1 MDDLISKIALLN
13 EIGISLSAEKNS
25 QRVLEIILNGAKELT
40 NADGGSLYTL
50 NENDELVFEIVST
63 NSLNI
68 QMGGTTG
75 HSIDFPPLALY
86 VDGRKNLSM
95 VVTSAVLNDNTIN
108 IPDAYDA
115 DGFDFSGTRKFDEN
129 TGYRTKSLLT
139 IPMKNHKGD
148 IIGVLQLIN
157 SVSQQTNEVVC
168 FSRQDQK
175 LAESLASQAA
185 VALTN
190 KKLID
195 EQKALFE
202 AFIKLIATA
211 IDEKSPYTGGHCKR
225 LPELTMMI
233 ADACDKDNIGALKDF
248 SMTDKDRYE
257 LMIAGWLH
265 DCGKVTTPEYV
276 IDKSTKLETI
286 YDRINTVNARFDVLM
301 RDAKISMLEKQLLA
315 NEQSNKVLFTQAQT
329 EYQNKIAQLEDDK
342 VFIGIANIGGEFMS
356 EEKQQ
361 RVKNIAG
368 YQISDG
374 NGETK
379 NFLDEEEVK
388 NLIIAKGTLT
398 NEERQVINNHIV
410 ITIKML
416 DQLPFPKHLENVPE
430 YAGGHHERMDGK
442 GYPKGLTREQMSWPA
457 RMMGIADIF
466 EALSARDRPYK
477 DGKKLTECLNI
488 LGKMCID
495 KHIDHEIFDVFVRE
509 KVYQQYADAYLTAE
523 QIDEV
528 DHANI
533 PGYSENKECSGKI
546 SSK

>member
-1 MDDLISKIALLN
+1 MDKMISKIELLN
-13 EIGISLSAEKNS
+13 EIGIALSAEKNS
-25 QRVLEIILNGAKELT
+25 KKVLELILDGAKKLT
-40 NADGGSLYTL
+40 NADGGSLYTI
-50 NENDELVFEIVST
+50 NDKDELVFEIVST
-63 NSLNI
+63 DSLDI
-68 QMGGTTG
+68 HMGGTTG
-75 HSIDFPPLALY
+75 QSIDFPPLPLH
-86 VDGRKNLSM
+86 VKGHDNLSM

-108 IPDAYDA
+108 IHDAYHA

-139 IPMKNHKGD
+139 IPMKNHKAD

-157 SVSQQTNEVVC
+157 SASLETNEVVD
-168 FSRQDQK
+168 FSSEDQK

-233 ADACDKDNIGALKDF
+233 ADACDKDDTGALKGF
-248 SMTDKDRYE
+248 KMAEKDRYE

-286 YDRINTVNARFDVLM
+286 YDRINVVNARFEILK
-301 RDAKISMLEKQLLA
+301 RDAMINMLEKQMLA
-315 NEQSNKVLFTQAQT
+315 KDTADVQAFKDAER
-329 EYQNKIAQLEDDK
+329 EYETLIEKLNDDK
-342 VFIGIANIGGEFMS
+342 KFISVTNIGGEYMA
-356 EEKQQ
+356 EDKQA
-361 RVKNIAG
+361 RVRKIAKYKINDGEGG
-368 YQISDG
+368 YCDFF
-374 NGETK
+374 NE
-379 NFLDEEEVK
+379 DEIQ
-388 NLIIAKGTLT
+388 NLTIAKGTLT
-398 NEERQVINNHIV
+398 NKERQVINNHIV
-410 ITIKML
+410 VTIKML

-466 EALSARDRPYK
+466 EALTARDRPYK
-477 DGKKLTECLNI
+477 DGKKLSECLDI
-488 LGKMCID
+488 LGKMRLD
-495 KHIDHEIFDVFVRE
+495 NHIDPEIFDVFVRE
-509 KVYQQYADAYLTAE
+509 KVYMEYAKNFLTPD

-528 DHANI
+528 DHTKI
-533 PGYSENKECSGKI
+533 PGYGGG
-546 SSK
+546 

>member
-1 MDDLISKIALLN
+1 MDKMISKIALLN
-13 EIGISLSAEKNS
+13 EIGIALSAEKNS
-25 QRVLEIILNGAKELT
+25 QHVLELILDGAKKLT

-50 NENDELVFEIVST
+50 NEKDELVFEIVST
-63 NSLNI
+63 DSLDI
-68 QMGGTTG
+68 HMGGTTG
-75 HSIDFPPLALY
+75 HAIDFSPLRLHI
-86 VDGRKNLSM
+86 DGKKNLSM

-108 IPDAYDA
+108 IHDAYDA
-115 DGFDFSGTRKFDEN
+115 QGFDFSGTRKFDET
-129 TGYRTKSLLT
+129 TGYRTKSILT

-148 IIGVLQLIN
+148 VIGVLQLIN
-157 SVSQQTNEVVC
+157 SVSSVNNKVVD
-168 FSRQDQK
+168 FSREDQK

-233 ADACDKDNIGALKDF
+233 ADACDKDTRGALKDF
-248 SMTDKDRYE
+248 FMTDKDRYE

-286 YDRINTVNARFDVLM
+286 YDRINTVNARFEVLK
-301 RDAKISMLEKQLLA
+301 RDAKIAMLEKQLSVQTQADEILFEQAA
-315 NEQSNKVLFTQAQT
+315 NEYEKTIQ
-329 EYQNKIAQLEDDK
+329 QLEDDK
-342 VFIGIANIGGEFMS
+342 AFIARANVGGEFMK
-356 EEKQQ
+356 EESRK
-361 RVKNIAG
+361 RVKKIAQ

-374 NGETK
+374 DGVTK
-379 NFLDEEEVK
+379 NFFDEDEIK
-388 NLIIAKGTLT
+388 NLMVARGTLT
-398 NEERQVINNHIV
+398 DEERQVINNHIV
-410 ITIKML
+410 VTIKML

-477 DGKKLTECLNI
+477 EGKKLSECLSI
-488 LGKMCID
+488 LGNMSID
-495 KHIDHEIFDVFVRE
+495 NHIDHDIFEVFVRE
-509 KVYQQYADAYLTAE
+509 KVYLQYAKAFLTAE

-528 DHANI
+528 DHSKI
-533 PGYSENKECSGKI
+533 PGYRAG
-546 SSK
+546 

>member
-1 MDDLISKIALLN
+1 MISKISLLN
-13 EIGISLSAEKNS
+13 EIGIALSAEKNNKH
-25 QRVLEIILNGAKELT
+25 VLELILDGAKKLT

-50 NENDELVFEIVST
+50 NDNNELIFEIVST
-63 NSLNI
+63 DSLDFH
-68 QMGGTTG
+68 MGGTTG
-75 HSIDFPPLALY
+75 EIIDFPPLPLY
-86 VDGRKNLSM
+86 IDGEENLSM

-108 IPDAYDA
+108 IHDAYHA
-115 DGFDFSGTRKFDEN
+115 VGFDFSGTRQFDKN

-139 IPMKNHKGD
+139 IPMKNHKAD
-148 IIGVLQLIN
+148 VIGVLQLIN
-157 SVSQQTNEVVC
+157 STSYTTNEVVD
-168 FSRQDQK
+168 FSSEDQK

-190 KKLID
+190 KKLIE

-233 ADACDKDNIGALKDF
+233 ADACDRDVSGALKDF
-248 SMTDKDRYE
+248 NMTEKDRYE

-286 YDRINTVNARFDVLM
+286 YDRIHTVNARFDLLM
-301 RDAKISMLEKQLLA
+301 RDAKICMLEKQLAA
-315 NEQSNKVLFTQAQT
+315 NEASDNKAFELAII
-329 EYQNKIAQLEDDK
+329 EYNETVKRLKDDK
-342 VFIGIANIGGEFMS
+342 AFIAIANVGGEYMA
-356 EEKQQ
+356 EEKQS
-361 RVKNIAG
+361 RIKAIAK
-368 YQISDG
+368 YQISDD
-374 NGETK
+374 NGELK
-379 NFLDEEEVK
+379 NFLDDDEVK

-398 NEERQVINNHIV
+398 NEERQIINNHIAV
-410 ITIKML
+410 TIKML

-430 YAGGHHERMDGK
+430 YAGGHHERMDGN

-477 DGKKLTECLNI
+477 EGKKLSVCLDI
-488 LGKMCID
+488 LGKMRLD
-495 KHIDHEIFDVFVRE
+495 NHIDPEIFDVFVRE
-509 KVYQQYADAYLTAE
+509 KVYLQYAKEFLTVD
-523 QIDEV
+523 QLDEV
-528 DHANI
+528 DHSKI
-533 PGYSENKECSGKI
+533 PGYGG
-546 SSK
+546 

>member
-13 EIGISLSAEKNS
+13 EIGIALSAEKNN
-25 QRVLEIILNGAKELT
+25 QRVLEIILDGAKKLT
-40 NADGGSLYTL
+40 NSDGGTLYTL
-50 NENDELVFEIVST
+50 NEKDELVFEMVST
-63 NSLNI
+63 DSLNI
-68 QMGGTTG
+68 HMGGTTG
-75 HSIDFPPLALY
+75 HAIDFPPLPLH
-86 VDGRKNLSM
+86 VNGKKNLSM

-108 IPDAYDA
+108 IHDAYDA
-115 DGFDFSGTRKFDEN
+115 EGFDFSGTRKFDET
-129 TGYRTKSLLT
+129 TGYRTQSLLT
-139 IPMKNHKGD
+139 IPMKNHKAE

-157 SVSQQTNEVVC
+157 SVSQDASTYKAMHVVD
-168 FSRQDQK
+168 FSSQDQK

-211 IDEKSPYTGGHCKR
+211 IDEKSPYTGGHCR
-225 LPELTMMI
+225 RIPELTMMI
-233 ADACDKDNIGALKDF
+233 ADACDRDESGGLKDF
-248 SMTDKDRYE
+248 TMTDKDRYE

-286 YDRINTVNARFDVLM
+286 YDRINTINERFEVLK
-301 RDAKISMLEKQLLA
+301 RDAKIKLLEKQLLA
-315 NEQSNKVLFTQAQT
+315 KAPSDDSLYAQASD
-329 EYQNKIAQLEDDK
+329 EYAKLIVQLNADKAFIAK
-342 VFIGIANIGGEFMS
+342 ANIGGEFMS
-356 EEKQQ
+356 PEMQQ
-361 RVKNIAG
+361 RVKTIAKYKICNAEG
-368 YQISDG
+368 V
-374 NGETK
+374 TR
-379 NFLDEEEVK
+379 NFLDDEEVK

-398 NEERQVINNHIV
+398 DEERLVINNHIV
-410 ITIKML
+410 VTIKML

-495 KHIDHEIFDVFVRE
+495 KHIDHEVFDVFVRE
-509 KVYQQYADAYLTAE
+509 KVYLQYAKKFLTAD

-528 DHANI
+528 EHSEI
-533 PGYSENKECSGKI
+533 PGYLKPH
-546 SSK
+546 

>member
-1 MDDLISKIALLN
+1 MDKMISKIALLN
-13 EIGISLSAEKNS
+13 EIGIALSAEKNN
-25 QRVLEIILNGAKELT
+25 QRVLELILDGAKELT

-50 NENDELVFEIVST
+50 NEKDELVFEIVST
-63 NSLNI
+63 DSLNI
-68 QMGGTTG
+68 HMGGTTG
-75 HSIDFPPLALY
+75 HAIDFPPLPLHIK
-86 VDGRKNLSM
+86 GKNNLSM

-108 IPDAYDA
+108 IHDAYDA
-115 DGFDFSGTRKFDEN
+115 DGFDFSGTRKFDES

-148 IIGVLQLIN
+148 VIGVLQLIN
-157 SVSQQTNEVVC
+157 SISKVTHEVVD
-168 FSRQDQK
+168 FSRQDQQ

-233 ADACDKDNIGALKDF
+233 ADACDRDTSGALKDF
-248 SMTDKDRYE
+248 TMTEKDRYE

-286 YDRINTVNARFDVLM
+286 YDRINTVNARFEVLK
-301 RDAKISMLEKQLLA
+301 RDARIAMLEKLLSAKSQTDEVLFQQAADEYEKTVRQINDDQAFIALA
-315 NEQSNKVLFTQAQT
+315 NVGGEYMT
-329 EYQNKIAQLEDDK
+329 EESQNRVKQIAQYQLSGDNGTTENFFDD
-342 VFIGIANIGGEFMS
+342 
-356 EEKQQ
+356 
-361 RVKNIAG
+361 
-368 YQISDG
+368 
-374 NGETK
+374 
-379 NFLDEEEVK
+379 DEIK
-388 NLIIAKGTLT
+388 NLIVARGTLT
-398 NEERQVINNHIV
+398 DEERQVINNHIV
-410 ITIKML
+410 VTIKML

-430 YAGGHHERMDGK
+430 YAGGHHERMDGN

-477 DGKKLTECLNI
+477 DGKKLSECLSI
-488 LGKMCID
+488 LGKMSID
-495 KHIDHEIFDVFVRE
+495 KHIDHEIFEVFVRE
-509 KVYQQYADAYLTAE
+509 KVYLQYARAFLTAE

-528 DHANI
+528 DHSKI
-533 PGYSENKECSGKI
+533 PGYRAG
-546 SSK
+546 

>member
-1 MDDLISKIALLN
+1 MDNLISKIALLN

-25 QRVLEIILNGAKELT
+25 QRVLEVILDGAKKLT

-50 NENDELVFEIVST
+50 NEQDELVFEIVST
-63 NSLNI
+63 DSLNI
-68 QMGGTTG
+68 HMGGTTG
-75 HSIDFPPLALY
+75 HSIDFPPLSLH
-86 VDGRKNLSM
+86 VDGKKNLSM
-95 VVTSAVLNDNTIN
+95 VVTSAVLNDNSIN
-108 IPDAYDA
+108 IDDAYDA
-115 DGFDFSGTRKFDEN
+115 KGFDFSGTRRFDET

-157 SVSQQTNEVVC
+157 SISHKTHEVVS
-168 FSRQDQK
+168 FSAEDQK

-211 IDEKSPYTGGHCKR
+211 IDEKSPYTGGHCRR

-233 ADACDKDNIGALKDF
+233 ADACDKDNSGALKDF
-248 SMTDKDRYE
+248 NMTDKDRYE

-286 YDRINTVNARFDVLM
+286 YDRINTVNSRFDVLM
-301 RDAKISMLEKQLLA
+301 RDAKISMLEKQLSAKDKGDDALYVQA
-315 NEQSNKVLFTQAQT
+315 NDDYEKVLSQLKEDKAF
-329 EYQNKIAQLEDDK
+329 IA
-342 VFIGIANIGGEFMS
+342 IANVGGEFMS
-356 EEKQQ
+356 QEMQQ
-361 RVKNIAG
+361 RVKDIAN
-368 YQISDG
+368 YQIDNG
-374 NGETK
+374 NGTTE
-379 NFLDEEEVK
+379 NFLDDDEVK
-388 NLIIAKGTLT
+388 NLIIPKGTLT

-410 ITIKML
+410 VTIKML

-430 YAGGHHERMDGK
+430 YAGGHHERMDGN

-477 DGKKLTECLNI
+477 DGKKLTECLSI
-488 LGKMCID
+488 LGKMCVD
-495 KHIDHEIFDVFVRE
+495 KHIDHEVFDVFVRE
-509 KVYQQYADAYLTAE
+509 EVYLQYAKAYLTE
-523 QIDEV
+523 DQINEV
-528 DHANI
+528 DHSCI
-533 PGYSENKECSGKI
+533 PGYSEN
-546 SSK
+546 